1 MADISALPPTSE
13 QIKHAETMKNNFIH
27 SVVARRIFGLFV
39 ICALLPVGALA
50 LFSLKQVTA
59 TVKEESRTQLHH
71 ASKNAGMTIME
82 VLYLLE
88 TELRSY
94 SFTVTEMSQVEVR
107 SLLQSGAKEGEKRF
121 LALTIFSEKGRD
133 RSLLGRPCPLP
144 PLSLTGPHHPGEEK
158 AVLYQTKENKKI
170 RLFLAV
176 PVPHTLADGA
186 VLVAEINPAYIW
198 TLARNSLPPETDLS
212 VIDSH
217 GKPLYTTAQSYP
229 AFLSRVKAQL
239 PDSSVGHFEWHTRS
253 EAALV
258 DFWTAF
264 LTPLYQTEPWIII
277 TSRDSDDAFRSVHLF
292 GRTFLLVIALALVIV
307 IYLSSVQIRRSLIPL
322 TTLRSGAQQL
332 SKGNLDARVTL
343 NSADEFQELADTFN
357 GMADHLQRQFSTLR
371 EMNQIAQS
379 IFSSHDLT
387 TLIQAALSSQK
398 IAIPCQIMCLSLFDP
413 TNSSISITYR
423 IHTDDYG
430 CDRLTESVTLFSD
443 QDLQLLRNTFTS
455 LYCSETS
462 QYSSLLSPLAE
473 KGARFFYLFPF
484 HRKDLLAGI
493 LTIGYHETPPLTDE
507 DLTRTR
513 KIADEVAAAL
523 DNMKLIEELN
533 QLTEGTI
540 RTLANTV
547 DAKSPWTAGH
557 SVRVTQLALAIS
569 EGLGL
574 SERERE
580 TLYLGSMLHDLG
592 KIGVPETILD
602 KNGPLSDEEY
612 FLIQKHAGDGARI
625 LEPIRAY
632 EKIIPIVAQHHE
644 QFNGSG
650 YPNGLAGN
658 EISLGARILSVADVY
673 DALISDRPYRRGWEK
688 ARVLKFLQE
697 KAGSQF
703 DPEIVDAL
711 LKIAD
716 KLPSALPDTDGGFTI
731 SSDSRAAR

>member
-1 MADISALPPTSE
+1 
-13 QIKHAETMKNNFIH
+13 MKNYFIH

-39 ICALLPVGALA
+39 ICALLPVCALA
-50 LFSLKQVTA
+50 LFSLAQVTA
-59 TVKEESRTQLHH
+59 TVKEESLNQLHH
-71 ASKNAGMTIME
+71 ASKNAGMTIIE

-94 SFTVTEMSQVEVR
+94 SFTVTEKSPMEAR
-107 SLLQSGAKEGEKRF
+107 SLLQSGVKEGEKRF
-121 LALTIFSEKGRD
+121 LAFTIFSKKGRS
-133 RSLLGRPCPLP
+133 RTLMGRPCPLP
-144 PLSLTGPHHPGEEK
+144 PLALGGHHQPGAEK
-158 AVLYQTKENKKI
+158 AVLYQTNENKKL
-170 RLFLAV
+170 RLFMAV
-176 PVPHTLADGA
+176 PVPQNLADGA
-186 VLVAEINPAYIW
+186 KLVAEINSAYLW

-212 VIDSH
+212 VIDSL
-217 GKPLYTTAQSYP
+217 GKTLYTSSRSYP
-229 AFLSRVKAQL
+229 AFLSKVKAQL
-239 PDSSVGHFEWHTRS
+239 PDSSVGHFEWHS
-253 EAALV
+253 KSKDDLV
-258 DFWTAF
+258 DFWTAY
-264 LTPLYQTEPWIII
+264 LPPLYQTDPWIII
-277 TSRDSDDAFRSVHLF
+277 TSRDSDDAFRSIHLF
-292 GRTFLLVIALALVIV
+292 GRTFLLVIALALIIV

-322 TTLRSGAQQL
+322 ATLRSGAQQL

-343 NSADEFQELADTFN
+343 SSGDEFEELADTFN

-371 EMNQIAQS
+371 EMNHIAQS
-379 IFSSHDLT
+379 IFSAHDLT
-387 TLIQAALSSQK
+387 TLVQAALSSQK
-398 IAIPCQIMCLSLFDP
+398 VAIPCQTMCLSLFDP
-413 TNSSISITYR
+413 TNSSISLTYR
-423 IHTDDYG
+423 MLSDDYG
-430 CDRLTESVTLFSD
+430 CKRLTESVTIFSG
-443 QDLQLLRNTFTS
+443 QDLKLLRNTFT
-455 LYCSETS
+455 LLQCSETS
-462 QYSSLLSPLAE
+462 QCSSLLSPLAE

-493 LTIGYHETPPLTDE
+493 LTIGYQQTPPLSDE

-540 RTLANTV
+540 STLANTV

-574 SERERE
+574 SESERE

-602 KNGPLSDEEY
+602 KNGPLNAEEY
-612 FLIQKHAGDGARI
+612 YLIQKHAEDGARI

-644 QFNGSG
+644 MFDGSG
-650 YPNGLAGN
+650 YPSGLSGN
-658 EISLGARILSVADVY
+658 EISIGARILSVADVY

-688 ARVLKFLQE
+688 ARVLNFLQE

-703 DPEIVDAL
+703 DPTIVDAL

-716 KLPSALPDTDGGFTI
+716 NLPSVLPDNNGGFTL
-731 SSDSRAAR
+731 STNKWGAP